1 MTDLTSHEKAV
12 AQIEERRRAEA
23 RAKLCKSRVSREP
36 IPGKPDA
43 YAVRVDGREVG
54 LLRRCG
60 NAEWSAVYLENGADL
75 YLGTIHGKALA
86 LQHLKQHVMRED
98 ERRVVAELDVAVTI
112 ARDLMPNGVLIRA
125 GLREIRGELLA
136 GVRSPA
142 VATMN
147 AVHLL
152 AHVTGV
158 NASR

>member
-43 YAVRVDGREVG
+43 YVVRVDGREVG
-54 LLRRCG
+54 LLRRN
-60 NAEWSAVYLENGADL
+60 NAVADWSAVYLENDADL
-75 YLGTIHGKALA
+75 HLGTWHGKAIA
-86 LQHLKQHVMRED
+86 LGMLKQHVMRED
-98 ERRVVAELDVAVTI
+98 ERRVAAELALADTI
-112 ARDLMPNGVLIRA
+112 ARDLWPRGLVVGVLLEIRA
-125 GLREIRGELLA
+125 NMLA
-136 GVRSPA
+136 GGVSPA

-147 AVHLL
+147 AVHVL

>member
-1 MTDLTSHEKAV
+1 MTTEAAI
-12 AQIEERRRAEA
+12 AQIDERRRAEA

-43 YAVRVDGREVG
+43 FEVRVDGRSVG
-54 LLRRCG
+54 LLRR
-60 NAEWSAVYLENGADL
+60 ASAVADWSAVYLENGADL
-75 YLGTIHGKALA
+75 HLGTWHGKAIA
-86 LQHLKQHVMRED
+86 LGVLKQHVMLEE
-98 ERRVVAELDVAVTI
+98 ERRVVAELDVAVAL
-112 ARDLMPNGVLIRA
+112 ARDLMPNGILIRA
-125 GLREIRGELLA
+125 GLREIRGDLLS

-152 AHVTGV
+152 AHVTGI